1 MALTEKQKRFLRQKG
16 HGLKPVVIV
25 GDAGASDAVVA
36 ELDHS
41 LEAHELLKVRVNASD
56 RDTRQ
61 ALIDRLCDATGAE
74 LVQRVGHVAVL
85 YRPAAEPRLKLP
97 ADR

>member
-1 MALTEKQKRFLRQKG
+1 MALTKKQKRYLRQQA
-16 HGLKPVVIV
+16 HALKPVVIV

-41 LEAHELLKVRVNASD
+41 LEAHELLKVRVNAGD
-56 RDTRQ
+56 RELRE
-61 ALIDRLCDATGAE
+61 ALIEATGAE

-85 YRPAAEPRLKLP
+85 YRPATEPRITLP
-97 ADR
+97 EAR